1 MVKYSYLHISA
12 LVDVLFFVFLDNSE
26 SLTERPQ
33 YRAARTAKKSL
44 TGLGTVLAKTLCQK
58 EFHGPR
64 PLILPTVLCCVAV
77 FGVVLE
83 QEGVFGGW
91 VAVWCQHA
99 NE

>member
-1 MVKYSYLHISA
+1 MSLSLNDLSLYSLY
-12 LVDVLFFVFLDNSE
+12 
-26 SLTERPQ
+26 
-33 YRAARTAKKSL
+33 YRAARTAKKSFI
-44 TGLGTVLAKTLCQK
+44 GPGTVLAKTLCQK

-64 PLILPTVLCCVAV
+64 PLILPAVLCCVAV

>member
-1 MVKYSYLHISA
+1 M
-12 LVDVLFFVFLDNSE
+12 VDVFNFLNNSE
-26 SLTERPQ
+26 SLTERLIPV
-33 YRAARTAKKSL
+33 KSFQDSQKEL
-44 TGLGTVLAKTLCQK
+44 HRPRDSVLAKTLCQK
-58 EFHGPR
+58 EFPGPR
-64 PLILPTVLCCVAV
+64 PLILPAVLSCVAV

>member
-1 MVKYSYLHISA
+1 MTKKLSFTESDLSQYSLY
-12 LVDVLFFVFLDNSE
+12 
-26 SLTERPQ
+26 
-33 YRAARTAKKSL
+33 YRAARTAKKSFI
-44 TGLGTVLAKTLCQK
+44 GPGTVLAKTLCQK
-58 EFHGPR
+58 EFPGPR
-64 PLILPTVLCCVAV
+64 PLILPAVLCCVTV

>member
-1 MVKYSYLHISA
+1 M
-12 LVDVLFFVFLDNSE
+12 
-26 SLTERPQ
+26 SLSVNLSQ
-33 YRAARTAKKSL
+33 YKAARTAKKSFI
-44 TGLGTVLAKTLCQK
+44 GPETVLAKTLCQK
-58 EFHGPR
+58 EFHS
-64 PLILPTVLCCVAV
+64 PLILPAVLSCVAV